1 MEGNCRGV
9 FNAPVQPIELA
20 PMNAFIKKS
29 TKGKLKDLISED
41 AIKGCS
47 LMLITCVYVK
57 AKWVESFDTRD
68 TVAGTSFLAV
78 TGKPQ
83 RCFMT
88 QRTGPMQYVDD
99 PRMEICV
106 LPYRPE
112 RRDSSLPRW
121 KAAVFLPKLKGL
133 EAIQDILP
141 TFANEPSS
149 P

>member
-1 MEGNCRGV
+1 
-9 FNAPVQPIELA
+9 
-20 PMNAFIKKS
+20 
-29 TKGKLKDLISED
+29 
-41 AIKGCS
+41 
-47 LMLITCVYVK
+47 MLITCLHFK
-57 AKWVESFDTRD
+57 AKGVESFDARD
-68 TVAGTSFLAV
+68 TVAGTLFFAF
-78 TGKPQ
+78 TGKLQ
-83 RCFMT
+83 KCFMM
-88 QRTGPMQYVDD
+88 QRTGPTQYVDD